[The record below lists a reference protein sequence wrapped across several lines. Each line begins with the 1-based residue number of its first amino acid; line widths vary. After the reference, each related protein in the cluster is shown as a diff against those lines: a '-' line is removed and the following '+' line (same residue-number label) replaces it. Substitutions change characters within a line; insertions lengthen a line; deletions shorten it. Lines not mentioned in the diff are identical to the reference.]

1 MNAIVMRGSRSVFK
15 ELIDYIDLQLQFI
28 NVHVSRTIQLHET
41 FNNCGKSQTKCNY
54 VFRNDLSYLQHMKQ
68 IWMLFYTFITSSEA
82 KGLKVMSVK
91 PERRTLERALKFK

>member
-41 FNNCGKSQTKCNY
+41 FNNCGTSQTKCNY
-54 VFRNDLSYLQHMKQ
+54 VFRNPLSYLQHIKQ
-68 IWMLFYTFITSSEA
+68 IWMLFYTFITNSEA
-82 KGLKVMSVK
+82 NALKVRTVK
-91 PERRTLERALKFK
+91 PEREDS